1 MFWSWLYSEG
11 HELFAPINKYL
22 HHHISM
28 GFRML
33 LFGGDLLFLIIF
45 LYMQQVFPHPHIY
58 SLWLAG
64 FTATL
69 VVLFMLTMG
78 SARLNGYRLYQDLWI
93 RLATAIML
101 LLCLILVL
109 TTIF

>member
-11 HELFAPINKYL
+11 HELFAPVNKYL
-22 HHHISM
+22 YCHISM

-45 LYMQQVFPHPHIY
+45 WYMQQVFPRQHTY
-58 SLWLAG
+58 GLWLAG

-69 VVLFMLTMG
+69 AILFMLTIG
-78 SARLNGYRLYQDLWI
+78 SASLNGYRLYQDTWI

-101 LLCLILVL
+101 LLCLVLVL
-109 TTIF
+109 GTVF

>member
-1 MFWSWLYSEG
+1 MFWSWLYAEG

-22 HHHISM
+22 SRHTSI
-28 GFRML
+28 GFRTL

-45 LYMQQVFPHPHIY
+45 WYMQQICPHRHIY

-69 VVLFMLTMG
+69 AVLFMFTMG
-78 SARLNGYRLYQDLWI
+78 SAHLNGYRLYQDPWI
-93 RLATAIML
+93 RLATTIML
-101 LLCLILVL
+101 LLCLVPVL